1 MGNQVLTFTPDA
13 AAALREDATK
23 ESPDMILL

>member
-1 MGNQVLTFTPDA
+1 MLTFSPDE